1 MKLDLA
7 HGSQLDPA
15 HLEEGGHG
23 GDQHAQVGHGQAE
36 QVDIHHT
43 LWKRLDINIMMTL
56 YDGNN

>member
-36 QVDIHHT
+36 QVDVHHT
-43 LWKRLDINIMMTL
+43 LGKQRQKSVTSSCMVENL
-56 YDGNN
+56 